1 VSRSFDK
8 PPERSSQPLAAR
20 DSRAFDL
27 MDVPFLG
34 RFLRWRHAR
43 TMLQIP
49 LLIISILMVLHG
61 LFGPTLSPKNLATTM
76 SWVHFRGALVFVLL
90 LAGNFF
96 CLACPFMLPRQLAR
110 RFFRPRYNW
119 PQRLRNKWVSI
130 ALFVL
135 ILFVY
140 ELFDLWGS
148 PWWTACLIIGY
159 FIAILFVDGI
169 FKHATFC
176 KFVCPIG
183 QFNFVASTISP
194 LEVRVR
200 NQEVCA
206 DCRTKDCIRGARD
219 QATNPIVIQRGC
231 ELALFQPR
239 KVGNMDCTFCLDC
252 VHACPHDNVGIM
264 SRLPASE
271 LTIDTQRSGIGYFSR
286 RKDLAALSV
295 VFTFG
300 AVLNAFGMVSPIY
313 AAQNWLAGVLRV
325 NQEAPIL
332 GLIFVAGLIIEP
344 ALLLVL
350 AAWLTKKW
358 GGSRSAILPLIIRHS
373 YALVPLGFGIWL
385 SHYGFHFLTGL
396 YTIIPVFQSAL
407 ASVGAPIIGAPM
419 WGLGGLPENAVYP
432 MELGFLGLGLLGS
445 LLVVHR
451 QAEEDPDT
459 RTGRVFSVWGVLCLL
474 LWISALWLLSQPM
487 EMRGTFM
494 GG

>member
-1 VSRSFDK
+1 LDK
-8 PPERSSQPLAAR
+8 PSERSSRPLAAG
-20 DSRAFDL
+20 DSRAVDL
-27 MDVPFLG
+27 MDAPFLG

-43 TMLQIP
+43 TALQIP
-49 LLIISILMVLHG
+49 PLIISILMVLHG
-61 LFGPTLSPKNLATTM
+61 LFGPALAPKNLATTV

-110 RFFRPRYNW
+110 RFIRPRYNW
-119 PQRLRNKWVSI
+119 PKKLRNKWFSI
-130 ALFVL
+130 ALFIL
-135 ILFVY
+135 ILFAY
-140 ELFDLWGS
+140 ELFDLWSS
-148 PWWTACLIIGY
+148 PWWTAWLILGY
-159 FIAILFVDGI
+159 FLAILFVDGI

-194 LEVRVR
+194 LEVSVR

-206 DCRTKDCIRGARD
+206 DCRTKDCIRGRRD
-219 QATNPIVIQRGC
+219 QAPNPIVIQRGC
-231 ELALFQPR
+231 ELALFQPY

-252 VHACPHDNVGIM
+252 VHACPQDNVGIM
-264 SRLPASE
+264 SRLPAGE
-271 LTIDTQRSGIGYFSR
+271 LTVDTQRSGIGYFSR
-286 RKDLAALSV
+286 RKDLSALSV

-300 AVLNAFGMVSPIY
+300 AILNAFGMVSPVY
-313 AAQNWLAGVLRV
+313 AAQSWLAGVLRL

-332 GLIFVAGLIIEP
+332 GLIFVVGLIIEP

-350 AAWLTKKW
+350 AGWLTKKW

-396 YTIIPVFQSAL
+396 YTVIPVFQSAV
-407 ASVGAPIIGAPM
+407 ASTGWPILGAPM
-419 WGLGGLPENAVYP
+419 WGLGGLPERAVYP
-432 MELGFLGLGLLGS
+432 IELGFLGLGLLGS
-445 LLVVHR
+445 LLVVYR
-451 QAEEDPDT
+451 LAEEDPET
-459 RTGRVFSVWGVLCLL
+459 HTGRVFSVWAGLCLL

-487 EMRGTFM
+487 EMRGAFL

>member
-1 VSRSFDK
+1 VSKSFDK
-8 PPERSSQPLAAR
+8 PYKPFSRPLAAR
-20 DSRAFDL
+20 DSHAVDL
-27 MDVPFLG
+27 MDAPLLG
-34 RFLRWRHAR
+34 RFLRWRHTR
-43 TMLQIP
+43 TALQIP
-49 LLIISILMVLHG
+49 LLIISVLMVLHG
-61 LFGPTLSPKNLATTM
+61 LFGPALAPKNLATTV

-119 PQRLRNKWVSI
+119 PRKLRNKWFSI

-135 ILFVY
+135 ILFAY
-140 ELFDLWGS
+140 ELFDLWSS
-148 PWWTACLIIGY
+148 PWWTAWLILGY
-159 FIAILFVDGI
+159 FLAILIVDGV

-200 NQEVCA
+200 NQDVCA
-206 DCRTKDCIRGARD
+206 DCRTKDCIRGRRD
-219 QATNPIVIQRGC
+219 QSPNPIVIRRGC
-231 ELALFQPR
+231 ELALFQPS
-239 KVGNMDCTFCLDC
+239 KIGNMDCTFCLDC

-264 SRLPASE
+264 SRLPAGE
-271 LTIDTQRSGIGYFSR
+271 LTIDKQRSGIGYFSR

-300 AVLNAFGMVSPIY
+300 AVLNAFGMVSPVY
-313 AAQNWLAGVLRV
+313 TAQSWLAGVLRV

-344 ALLLVL
+344 ILLLVL

-396 YTIIPVFQSAL
+396 YTIIPVFQSAV
-407 ASVGAPIIGAPM
+407 ASIGWPIMGAPM
-419 WGLGGLPENAVYP
+419 WRLGGLPENAVYP
-432 MELGFLGLGLLGS
+432 LEMGFLGLGLLGS
-445 LLVVHR
+445 LLVIYR
-451 QAEEDPDT
+451 LAEEDT
-459 RTGRVFSVWGVLCLL
+459 ETHTGKVFSVWAGLCLL
-474 LWISALWLLSQPM
+474 LWGSAMWLLSQPM
-487 EMRGTFM
+487 EMRGTFL

>member
-1 VSRSFDK
+1 MSKPFDSLSEGSSR
-8 PPERSSQPLAAR
+8 PIAAG
-20 DSRAFDL
+20 DSRAVDL
-27 MDVPFLG
+27 MEAPFLG
-34 RFLRWRHAR
+34 RFFRWRHAR
-43 TMLQIP
+43 TVLQIP
-49 LLIISILMVLHG
+49 PLIISILMVLHG
-61 LFGPTLSPKNLATTM
+61 FFGPSLAPKNLATTV

-119 PQRLRNKWVSI
+119 PQKLRNKWFSI
-130 ALFVL
+130 ALFIL
-135 ILFVY
+135 ILFAY

-148 PWWTACLIIGY
+148 PWWTAWLILGY
-159 FIAILFVDGI
+159 FLAILLVDGM

-176 KFVCPIG
+176 KFVCPIK
-183 QFNFVASTISP
+183 QFNFVASTVSP
-194 LEVRVR
+194 LEVRTR
-200 NQEVCA
+200 NQDVCA
-206 DCRTKDCIRGARD
+206 GCRTKDCIRGRRD
-219 QATNPIVIQRGC
+219 QATEALVIRRGC
-231 ELALFQPR
+231 ELALFQPY

-286 RKDLAALSV
+286 RKDLATLSA

-300 AVLNAFGMVSPIY
+300 AILNAFGMVSPVY
-313 AAQNWLAGVLRV
+313 AAQNWLAGALRID
-325 NQEAPIL
+325 QEAPVL
-332 GLIFVAGLIIEP
+332 GLIFVVGLIIEP

-350 AAWLTKKW
+350 AGWLTKKW

-396 YTIIPVFQSAL
+396 YTAIPVFQSAV
-407 ASVGAPIIGAPM
+407 ASTGWPIFGSPM
-419 WGLGGLPENAVYP
+419 WGLGGLPESAVYP
-432 MELGFLGLGLLGS
+432 IELGFLGLGLLGS
-445 LLVVHR
+445 LLVIYR
-451 QAEEDPDT
+451 LAEEDAET
-459 RTGRVFSVWGVLCLL
+459 HTGRVFSVWAGLCLL

-487 EMRGTFM
+487 EMRGAFL

>member
-1 VSRSFDK
+1 
-8 PPERSSQPLAAR
+8 
-20 DSRAFDL
+20 
-27 MDVPFLG
+27 MDAPFLG

-43 TMLQIP
+43 TVLQIP

-61 LFGPTLSPKNLATTM
+61 LFGPTLAPKNLATTL
-76 SWVHFRGALVFVLL
+76 SWVHFRGALVFILL

-110 RFFRPRYNW
+110 RLFRQRYNW
-119 PQRLRNKWVSI
+119 PQKLRNKWFSI

-135 ILFVY
+135 ILFAY

-148 PWWTACLIIGY
+148 PWWTAWLILGY
-159 FIAILFVDGI
+159 FLAILLVDGI

-206 DCRTKDCIRGARD
+206 GCRTKDCIRGRRD
-219 QATNPIVIQRGC
+219 QATDPIVIQRGC
-231 ELALFQPR
+231 ELALFQPL

-252 VHACPHDNVGIM
+252 VQACPHDNVGIM

-300 AVLNAFGMVSPIY
+300 AVLNAFGMVSPVY
-313 AAQNWLAGVLRV
+313 AAQSWLAGFLRV

-407 ASVGAPIIGAPM
+407 ASAGWPILGAPM
-419 WGLGGLPENAVYP
+419 WSLGGLSENAVYP
-432 MELGFLGLGLLGS
+432 IELGFLGLGLLGS
-445 LLVVHR
+445 LLVVYR
-451 QAEEDPDT
+451 QAEEDPDAH
-459 RTGRVFSVWGVLCLL
+459 TGRVFSLWGGLCLL
-474 LWISALWLLSQPM
+474 LWVSALWLLSQPM

-494 GG
+494 G

>member
-1 VSRSFDK
+1 MSKSFDK
-8 PPERSSQPLAAR
+8 PSGHSSRPLAAEET
-20 DSRAFDL
+20 RAVDL
-27 MDVPFLG
+27 MDAPLLG
-34 RFLRWRHAR
+34 RLFRWRHAR
-43 TMLQIP
+43 TALQIP
-49 LLIISILMVLHG
+49 PLIISILMILHG
-61 LFGPTLSPKNLATTM
+61 FFGPTLAPKNLATTV

-119 PQRLRNKWVSI
+119 PQRLRNKWLSI

-135 ILFVY
+135 ILFIY
-140 ELFDLWGS
+140 ELFDLWSS
-148 PWWTACLIIGY
+148 PWWTAWLILGY
-159 FIAILFVDGI
+159 FLAILFVDGV

-183 QFNFVASTISP
+183 QFNFVASTMSP

-200 NQEVCA
+200 NQDVCV
-206 DCRTKDCIRGARD
+206 DCRTKDCIRGRRD
-219 QATNPIVIQRGC
+219 QMIAATAPQRGC
-231 ELALFQPR
+231 ELALFQPQ

-252 VHACPHDNVGIM
+252 VHACPHDNVGMIG
-264 SRLPASE
+264 RLPASE
-271 LTIDTQRSGIGYFSR
+271 LTIDAQRSGIGYFSR

-300 AVLNAFGMVSPIY
+300 AVLNAFGMVSPVY
-313 AAQNWLAGVLRV
+313 AAQNWLAGVLRI
-325 NQEAPIL
+325 NQEAPAL
-332 GLIFVAGLIIEP
+332 GLIFIAGLIIEP

-350 AAWLTKKW
+350 AGWLTKSW

-396 YTIIPVFQSAL
+396 YTIIPVFQSAF
-407 ASVGAPIIGAPM
+407 ASAGWPIMGAPM

-432 MELGFLGLGLLGS
+432 MEMGFLGLGLLGS
-445 LLVVHR
+445 LLVIYR
-451 QAEEDPDT
+451 QAEEEPET
-459 RTGRVFSVWGVLCLL
+459 HTGKVFSVWAGLCLL
-474 LWISALWLLSQPM
+474 LWGSAMWLLSQPM
-487 EMRGTFM
+487 EMRGSFI